1 MRATVLAAVAA
12 SLVAAGAAKAETLP
26 EVLPDLLKISK
37 RVKAA
42 EADMKAANEKAR
54 EALGDW
60 FPKLDLTGNYGY
72 ERQFK
77 GNNTADTSIPP
88 REFEVKITQLL
99 WDFGSTNRAIDN
111 ARLSYEQARSTR
123 DAIEQVVLLEGVT
136 AYLDLLRRTR
146 ILEFSRGSEDNIKR
160 QTELEDARVQ
170 RGSGFSTDVL
180 QSKRQLASAQAA
192 RARAEGA
199 LQTARNR
206 YLNVFDKLPERPATM
221 AIPRLPLDRL
231 PATLNEVVDIAARD
245 NPQLKAAKLTTE
257 IARNNVSKTFSDK
270 FAPTINLVG
279 EHGHKNDFDGTIGN
293 KNERMI
299 KVEGKYSFNL
309 GLTAINT
316 LKASEFNLISSE
328 NKYGDALDNVQEQ
341 ARNAWQELETSR
353 QNLEHLRNEANIAA
367 EFLELARKERALGRR
382 SLIDVLAGET
392 ALINASSDA
401 ASAETDMAIAVFK
414 LLSAMGRLGIE
425 AVVSPSA
432 PPAAAPPAAAPPAQ
446 PAPPPAVPV
455 TPVTPTQRGERAP
468 ELEAPQEAAKETAKP
483 SPQPSPALAGEG
495 GTRASGGVREP
506 PPAPEVPARV
516 AEAPAKP
523 KMPKTKEAKAPD
535 TKVPDTK
542 VPDTKVQDTKVA
554 AAASAADASPVVEG
568 GPGPTLYL
576 VEKSALRAG
585 TSFLAPAVRPLDKCA
600 PVQFVRSRDDWV
612 FVRSLAAEG
621 WVYGYLVTKDPTACA
636 QQRAAAN

>member
-1 MRATVLAAVAA
+1 MTEFGPGRWARKAAV
-12 SLVAAGAAKAETLP
+12 VFFAGAMAAFASPAWAETLP

-37 RVKAA
+37 KIKAA

-77 GNNTADTSIPP
+77 GNATADTSIPP
-88 REFEVKITQLL
+88 REFEAKITQLL
-99 WDFGSTNRAIDN
+99 WDFGSTNRTIDN
-111 ARLSYEQARSTR
+111 ARLSFEQARSAR
-123 DAIEQVVLLEGVT
+123 DATEQSVILEGIV

-146 ILEFSRGSEDNIKR
+146 ILDFSRGSEDNVKR

-192 RARAEGA
+192 RVRAEGA

-206 YLNVFDKLPERPATM
+206 YLNVFDKLPDRPATM
-221 AIPRLPLDRL
+221 ALPRLPLDAL
-231 PATLNEVVDIAARD
+231 PGTLNEVVDIAGRD
-245 NPQLKAAKLTTE
+245 NPQLKAAKMTSE
-257 IARNNVSKTFSDK
+257 IARNNVSKTISDK

-279 EHGHKNDFDGTIGN
+279 EHSHKNDYDGTIGT

-316 LKASEFNLISSE
+316 LRASEYTLTSSE
-328 NKYGDALDNVQEQ
+328 NKYAEALDSVQEQ
-341 ARNAWQELETSR
+341 ARNAWQELETSKL
-353 QNLEHLRNEANIAA
+353 NLEHLRNEANIAA

-414 LLSAMGRLGIE
+414 LLSTMGRLDVGAI
-425 AVVSPSA
+425 
-432 PPAAAPPAAAPPAQ
+432 
-446 PAPPPAVPV
+446 
-455 TPVTPTQRGERAP
+455 
-468 ELEAPQEAAKETAKP
+468 KP
-483 SPQPSPALAGEG
+483 
-495 GTRASGGVREP
+495 
-506 PPAPEVPARV
+506 
-516 AEAPAKP
+516 
-523 KMPKTKEAKAPD
+523 
-535 TKVPDTK
+535 
-542 VPDTKVQDTKVA
+542 
-554 AAASAADASPVVEG
+554 
-568 GPGPTLYL
+568 
-576 VEKSALRAG
+576 
-585 TSFLAPAVRPLDKCA
+585 
-600 PVQFVRSRDDWV
+600 
-612 FVRSLAAEG
+612 
-621 WVYGYLVTKDPTACA
+621 
-636 QQRAAAN
+636 

>member
-1 MRATVLAAVAA
+1 VTGLVNLRSTAVAA
-12 SLVAAGAAKAETLP
+12 AIAAFLFAAGAARAETLP
-26 EVLPDLLKISK
+26 EVLPDLIKISK
-37 RVKAA
+37 RMKAA
-42 EADMKAANEKAR
+42 EADMNAANEKAR

-88 REFEVKITQLL
+88 REFEAKITQLL

-111 ARLSYEQARSTR
+111 ARLAFEQARATR
-123 DAIEQVVLLEGVT
+123 DAVEQASLLEGIT

-180 QSKRQLASAQAA
+180 QSKRQLAAAQAA
-192 RARAEGA
+192 RVRAEGA

-206 YLNVFDKLPERPATM
+206 YLNVFDKLPKNPATM
-221 AIPRLPLDRL
+221 AMPRLPLDAL
-231 PATLNEVVDIAARD
+231 PATLNEVVDIAGRD
-245 NPQLKAAKLTTE
+245 NPQLKASKMSAE
-257 IARNNVSKTFSDK
+257 VARNNVSKTFSDK

-328 NKYGDALDNVQEQ
+328 NKYAEALDNVQEQ
-341 ARNAWQELETSR
+341 ARNAWQELETSKL
-353 QNLEHLRNEANIAA
+353 NLEHLRNEANIAA

-401 ASAETDMAIAVFK
+401 ASAETDMAIATFK
-414 LLSAMGRLGIE
+414 LLSAMGRLGIDAE
-425 AVVSPSA
+425 I
-432 PPAAAPPAAAPPAQ
+432 
-446 PAPPPAVPV
+446 
-455 TPVTPTQRGERAP
+455 GRAH
-468 ELEAPQEAAKETAKP
+468 
-483 SPQPSPALAGEG
+483 
-495 GTRASGGVREP
+495 V
-506 PPAPEVPARV
+506 
-516 AEAPAKP
+516 
-523 KMPKTKEAKAPD
+523 
-535 TKVPDTK
+535 
-542 VPDTKVQDTKVA
+542 
-554 AAASAADASPVVEG
+554 
-568 GPGPTLYL
+568 
-576 VEKSALRAG
+576 
-585 TSFLAPAVRPLDKCA
+585 
-600 PVQFVRSRDDWV
+600 
-612 FVRSLAAEG
+612 
-621 WVYGYLVTKDPTACA
+621 
-636 QQRAAAN
+636 